1 MPVFVYVWSSP
12 RWMLTSNRTFPQGG
26 GPAAEKRCCR
36 VNTCIC
42 KKTSSSGMTNG
53 GLIFSLT
60 TMYFWNRMLAVDQV
74 FKGPRVM
81 KFTQLINDHVS
92 VQTEEEKGRR
102 GKLQLHGFHLTAAVK
117 SWAVL
122 WPISRAR
129 RGRKTV
135 PITVS
140 PITGHST
147 ATAVNTRRVM
157 VCIGIFSLMFSH
169 IFQAEE
175 RVCCAAQL
183 WAKGKWLSTFNT
195 VLINHY
201 VESRVE

>member
-1 MPVFVYVWSSP
+1 MDADFKP
-12 RWMLTSNRTFPQGG
+12 NFPSRRR
-26 GPAAEKRCCR
+26 A
-36 VNTCIC
+36 
-42 KKTSSSGMTNG
+42 SSSKTLLSGKYMYLQKNKFLWNDEWRAHFLIDNHVFLKSHVG
-53 GLIFSLT
+53 G
-60 TMYFWNRMLAVDQV
+60 WPG

-102 GKLQLHGFHLTAAVK
+102 GKLELHGFHLTAAAK
-117 SWAVL
+117 STAAL
-122 WPISRAR
+122 WPISQAR

-169 IFQAEE
+169 TFKAGEPL
-175 RVCCAAQL
+175 CYAAQL
-183 WAKGKWLSTFNT
+183 WALSNWLSTFN
-195 VLINHY
+195 IIC
-201 VESRVE
+201 S